1 MLLSRGDDVVGIDN
15 LNDSYDVRIKGYRLN
30 QLKARAGEG
39 QFTFERGDIE
49 NIKTVNELFDRHH
62 FDGVLNLAARAG
74 VRYSLENPH
83 VYLTTNAHGT
93 LNLLEAMRQHGVKK
107 KVLASTSS
115 IYSGHAAPWEES
127 MPVNTPLSPYAASKK
142 AAEAM
147 CHSYHYLFGLDVSVV
162 RYFTV
167 YGPCGRPDMALFKF
181 IHKIDRGLP
190 IQVYGDGSQ
199 TRDFTFVD
207 DIARGTLAALKEV
220 GYEVIN
226 IGAGATPVTLTR
238 FLQLIED
245 GLGKKAVVEQEA
257 FHPSDL
263 KLTSANTAKAK
274 RLLGWEPTVSIEEGI
289 LKTIAW
295 HRENKDLLDD
305 LQV

>member
-1 MLLSRGDDVVGIDN
+1 
-15 LNDSYDVRIKGYRLN
+15 
-30 QLKARAGEG
+30 
-39 QFTFERGDIE
+39 
-49 NIKTVNELFDRHH
+49 
-62 FDGVLNLAARAG
+62 
-74 VRYSLENPH
+74 
-83 VYLTTNAHGT
+83 
-93 LNLLEAMRQHGVKK
+93 
-107 KVLASTSS
+107 
-115 IYSGHAAPWEES
+115 

-257 FHPSDL
+257 FHPS
-263 KLTSANTAKAK
+263 
-274 RLLGWEPTVSIEEGI
+274 I
-289 LKTIAW
+289 
-295 HRENKDLLDD
+295 
-305 LQV
+305 